1 MCIDGMDA
9 VCHNQKEFVK
19 NRVACKWNI
28 AEAQQKLCCLELHNS
43 ESVEQE
49 HAKAQ
54 TGHSELKQKEE
65 EWRQKEEDLERE
77 GRMSPSNADAIISVV
92 FNKSIINFC
101 KSEKP
106 EEGKDESKSFIQ
118 NYEQQIRHF
127 GMLNRW
133 LDSQR
138 FLSDH
143 PHLICEETANYLI
156 LWCFHLEAEQKEALM
171 EQVAH
176 QAVVMQFILQ
186 LAKSYKMDPRGC
198 FRSFFQKAKTGEEG
212 FAEAFKTELEAFL
225 WRVRVS
231 SKNRHTE
238 AMNVCEGR
246 HPNPLVP
253 GGLDPSEFLESLPL
267 ELKKGFQL
275 QDRQIIQNVLSG
287 VNPQVAEYY
296 VQHGLGAG
304 LWNWSTKGPKEE
316 TREEPKMM
324 DTF

>member
-1 MCIDGMDA
+1 MEYAELSGAAFSDEEEGSEAMGCQPAVFLEQMCIDGMDA

-92 FNKSIINFC
+92 FNK
-101 KSEKP
+101 
-106 EEGKDESKSFIQ
+106 
-118 NYEQQIRHF
+118 
-127 GMLNRW
+127 
-133 LDSQR
+133 
-138 FLSDH
+138 
-143 PHLICEETANYLI
+143 
-156 LWCFHLEAEQKEALM
+156 KEALM